1 MSQKEDSFAPAVVN
15 DSPNARRNEIVR
27 CPACGAEMARKKLK
41 KHKRIAHTPPQTKD
55 SLEKKLKTATQKTTT
70 RKIKDELRSDV
81 KQLKSVPLEYQASVY
96 AKMEKEKRAQQ
107 DIKRRE
113 QLQTLKSTAK
123 KLKEE
128 LRKKITASVRV
139 ELERKISACD
149 KAIKNAPKPRRS
161 WSPILSGSFESGK

>member
-1 MSQKEDSFAPAVVN
+1 N

-41 KHKRIAHTPPQTKD
+41 KHKRNAHTPPQTKD
-55 SLEKKLKTATQKTTT
+55 SLEKTLKTASPKTTI

-113 QLQTLKSTAK
+113 QLQTLKST
-123 KLKEE
+123 
-128 LRKKITASVRV
+128 
-139 ELERKISACD
+139 
-149 KAIKNAPKPRRS
+149 
-161 WSPILSGSFESGK
+161 